1 VQNKFIGDFCVWI
14 IKSLFLQYSLNTAMQ
29 TSIVDRLLKNMGN
42 MHELGRQ
49 RAFELG
55 NPFYAQFEEDGE
67 YWRKEMPTGEKYL
80 VTIEVIMDDNDM
92 PVRIKDSIIKKLD

>member
-1 VQNKFIGDFCVWI
+1 
-14 IKSLFLQYSLNTAMQ
+14 MQ
-29 TSIVDRLLKNMGN
+29 PPSIVDRLLKNMGN

-55 NPFYAQFEEDGE
+55 NPFYGQYAEDRG

-80 VTIEVIMDDNDM
+80 VTVEIIYDENDM
-92 PVRIKDSIIKKLD
+92 PIEIKDTIIKKLDEL

>member
-1 VQNKFIGDFCVWI
+1 M
-14 IKSLFLQYSLNTAMQ
+14 SSP
-29 TSIVDRLLKNMGN
+29 SIVDRLLKNMGN

-55 NPFYAQFEEDGE
+55 NPFYAQFEGDGE

-80 VTIEVIMDDNDM
+80 VAIEVIMDESDM
-92 PVRIKDSIIKKLD
+92 PVDVKDTIIKKLTD